1 MNPTKNDFCKGCKN
15 FDEEDCGNDTEIFE
29 CDYKVMTRKPLIMI
43 IGKYYIF
50 AKEEFGNRLS
60 QFALISLRSL
70 IMAEVDKLK
79 IEET

>member
-1 MNPTKNDFCKGCKN
+1 MNIDEIKKNIEN
-15 FDEEDCGNDTEIFE
+15 ILNQ
-29 CDYKVMTRKPLIMI
+29 
-43 IGKYYIF
+43 F
-50 AKEEFGNRLS
+50 AKEELGNRLS